1 MDKKTGAKNILIH
14 FDMDV
19 LDQNEIF
26 AAVGVVPDGMKI
38 SEVVRVIKDTN
49 NNFNVVSL
57 TVEEPM
63 SRIVIRPK
71 KMLERLPFIDEIII
85 LLSFILV
92 KRVNKCAISLIC

>member
-19 LDQNEIF
+19 LDPNEIF